1 MNSLMIAWGITRSI
15 REFRFLRV
23 YWSQQKILI
32 STNRMFSST
41 KQRST
46 ELSTFS
52 RLDQES
58 PTGVCCSS
66 WSSKKIRVV
75 SMARVL

>member
-1 MNSLMIAWGITRSI
+1 MDSLMIACGITKRI
-15 REFRFLRV
+15 RKFRFLRDN
-23 YWSQQKILI
+23 WSQQKILI

-41 KQRST
+41 KQLPT

-58 PTGVCCSS
+58 PIGVCCGS
-66 WSSKKIRVV
+66 WWSKKIRVV
-75 SMARVL
+75 SIARAL